1 MVCCVPGWIGRRLGR
16 GKRIVIR
23 SRKDEEEAG
32 KQGAAWPRTD
42 TLTDFGVASLGWPA
56 IYKGTEPD
64 QADVWKSGEYGL
76 CPEKL

>member
-1 MVCCVPGWIGRRLGR
+1 M
-16 GKRIVIR
+16 IR

-56 IYKGTEPD
+56 SL
-64 QADVWKSGEYGL
+64 QRH
-76 CPEKL
+76 